1 MAEAERC
8 QNKLDMAQRLVG
20 ALSANG
26 VIWEQTVEKTSEELI
41 YIPGDSLVAC
51 SFASYLGVFSRDY
64 RETATASFVDFLQAR
79 NVPLGPEISPLQ
91 VLSTEAEQARWC
103 ANGLPSDRVSLE
115 NGAIMSCSQRW
126 SLVIDPQLQGI
137 VWIKNKESE
146 NKLEITRMGAP
157 RMVQLFEKSI
167 ETGKSVLVEN
177 MGEHIDAVL
186 QPVIARNTIKRG
198 ARKVLKLGDKDPERC
213 QGRHSDAFG
222 NDRQCTMQKEK
233 SLEQAQQSASHKIA
247 ALSVAKPSACN
258 AVWRRAA
265 RMGSE
270 AVDDFAKLEADVI
283 RWLLAREDVQS
294 SVHLAL
300 AGKTDE
306 ASDAILT
313 IVKGLIDTAPTPSV
327 PSVPSKQPKA
337 KLAKRAATRPTSH
350 EAPEKRAR
358 QEADEYWL
366 DACSRA
372 VEADRLHCE
381 ERHRAKRTSEVHV
394 ETPRPEPPQP
404 LFWRIDMPDV
414 LKVLSQ
420 RGVLPRNFL
429 PVVRPHVTLLY
440 IGGEGSEERAA
451 ARAGLSTSEFQ
462 VAKHTLEKLR
472 GSTVAIK
479 MTEIIIEENVACAF
493 VDLPKSIPCGSKV
506 PHLTLGTRQ
515 GVPARHAN
523 DILEEVREGRQEGIT
538 RIRLPKP
545 KELRGVLD
553 LETSATYSGKT

>member
-1 MAEAERC
+1 
-8 QNKLDMAQRLVG
+8 
-20 ALSANG
+20 
-26 VIWEQTVEKTSEELI
+26 
-41 YIPGDSLVAC
+41 
-51 SFASYLGVFSRDY
+51 
-64 RETATASFVDFLQAR
+64 
-79 NVPLGPEISPLQ
+79 
-91 VLSTEAEQARWC
+91 
-103 ANGLPSDRVSLE
+103 
-115 NGAIMSCSQRW
+115 
-126 SLVIDPQLQGI
+126 
-137 VWIKNKESE
+137 
-146 NKLEITRMGAP
+146 
-157 RMVQLFEKSI
+157 
-167 ETGKSVLVEN
+167 
-177 MGEHIDAVL
+177 
-186 QPVIARNTIKRG
+186 
-198 ARKVLKLGDKDPERC
+198 
-213 QGRHSDAFG
+213 
-222 NDRQCTMQKEK
+222 
-233 SLEQAQQSASHKIA
+233 
-247 ALSVAKPSACN
+247 
-258 AVWRRAA
+258 
-265 RMGSE
+265 MGSD

-313 IVKGLIDTAPTPSV
+313 IVKGLIETAPTPSV
-327 PSVPSKQPKA
+327 PSAPSKQPKA
-337 KLAKRAATRPTSH
+337 KLAKRAATRPRSQ
-350 EAPEKRAR
+350 ESPEKRAR

-381 ERHRAKRTSEVHV
+381 ERHRAKRTAEVVDV

-462 VAKHTLEKLR
+462 AAKQTLEKLR

-523 DILEEVREGRQEGIT
+523 DILEEVREGRKEGIT

>member
-126 SLVIDPQLQGI
+126 CLVIDPQLQGI
-137 VWIKNKESE
+137 VWIKNKEAE
-146 NKLEITRMGAP
+146 NNLQITRMGAP

-198 ARKVLKLGDKDPERC
+198 ARKVLKLGDKEI
-213 QGRHSDAFG
+213 SY
-222 NDRQCTMQKEK
+222 NDKFRLFMQT
-233 SLEQAQQSASHKIA
+233 
-247 ALSVAKPSACN
+247 
-258 AVWRRAA
+258 
-265 RMGSE
+265 
-270 AVDDFAKLEADVI
+270 
-283 RWLLAREDVQS
+283 EDVQS

-300 AGKTDE
+300 AGKTEE

-313 IVKGLIDTAPTPSV
+313 IVKGLIETAPTPSV
-327 PSVPSKQPKA
+327 PAAPSKQPKA

-350 EAPEKRAR
+350 EAPGKRAR

-381 ERHRAKRTSEVHV
+381 ERHRAKRTTEVGDV
-394 ETPRPEPPQP
+394 ETSRTEPPQP

-462 VAKHTLEKLR
+462 AAKQTLEKLR
-472 GSTVAIK
+472 GCTVAIK

-523 DILEEVREGRQEGIT
+523 DILEEVREGRKEGIT

>member
-1 MAEAERC
+1 MGQCCSTSAR
-8 QNKLDMAQRLVG
+8 G
-20 ALSANG
+20 ANG
-26 VIWEQTVEKTSEELI
+26 VIWEQTVSLLVEKTSEELI
-41 YIPGDSLVAC
+41 YIPGCESVQSWQC
-51 SFASYLGVFSRDY
+51 HGIQVFSRDY

-91 VLSTEAEQARWC
+91 V
-103 ANGLPSDRVSLE
+103 
-115 NGAIMSCSQRW
+115 
-126 SLVIDPQLQGI
+126 
-137 VWIKNKESE
+137 
-146 NKLEITRMGAP
+146 
-157 RMVQLFEKSI
+157 QLFEKSI
-167 ETGKSVLVEN
+167 ETGKSVLPCAKGIEGQCTVLVEN

-186 QPVIARNTIKRG
+186 QPVIVNASTGLASARNTIKRG
-198 ARKVLKLGDKDPERC
+198 ARKVLKLGDKEISYNDKFRLFMQTKLSNPHYPPEIQAR
-213 QGRHSDAFG
+213 GIHDHISTRMHSATTDSALC
-222 NDRQCTMQKEK
+222 R
-233 SLEQAQQSASHKIA
+233 LEQAQQSSHKIA

-258 AVWRRAA
+258 AVRRRAA

-327 PSVPSKQPKA
+327 PSAPSKQPKA
-337 KLAKRAATRPTSH
+337 KLAKRAATRPTKH

-462 VAKHTLEKLR
+462 AAKHTLEKLR

>member
-1 MAEAERC
+1 
-8 QNKLDMAQRLVG
+8 
-20 ALSANG
+20 
-26 VIWEQTVEKTSEELI
+26 
-41 YIPGDSLVAC
+41 
-51 SFASYLGVFSRDY
+51 
-64 RETATASFVDFLQAR
+64 
-79 NVPLGPEISPLQ
+79 
-91 VLSTEAEQARWC
+91 
-103 ANGLPSDRVSLE
+103 
-115 NGAIMSCSQRW
+115 
-126 SLVIDPQLQGI
+126 
-137 VWIKNKESE
+137 
-146 NKLEITRMGAP
+146 
-157 RMVQLFEKSI
+157 
-167 ETGKSVLVEN
+167 
-177 MGEHIDAVL
+177 
-186 QPVIARNTIKRG
+186 
-198 ARKVLKLGDKDPERC
+198 
-213 QGRHSDAFG
+213 
-222 NDRQCTMQKEK
+222 
-233 SLEQAQQSASHKIA
+233 
-247 ALSVAKPSACN
+247 
-258 AVWRRAA
+258 
-265 RMGSE
+265 MGSE

-327 PSVPSKQPKA
+327 PSAPSKQPKA
-337 KLAKRAATRPTSH
+337 KLAKRAATRPTRN

-462 VAKHTLEKLR
+462 AAKHTLEKLR

-553 LETSATYSGKT
+553 LETSATFSGKT